1 MATMKEKRE
10 EALELFLKE
19 NEGSDLEL
27 EFFHSFLCPVA
38 LAEAMVREHIV
49 EDYDALELLILR
61 LYDVGFRD
69 AETLA
74 SLSGMKLAMV
84 ERALNNEIF
93 VYNHIDSYTGKIT
106 EIGRQT
112 LKENES
118 DELENHVMYLTPRRF
133 QIEAVTGTVI
143 PSYLEEKTVHM
154 KPVFEEWFD
163 GIVPQESVEQDEELK
178 NEINERLKEYKHLD
192 ILNEGDTIRSIEE
205 LRTTQIYYRWA
216 YLSRFKGMKFPMI
229 VLRGYKSLEKVN
241 IGSRK
246 KGKYGKHVVIP
257 LSISKTDA
265 EFLRQHGIS
274 FDGTIVREDHLF
286 EYLYNSVGTF
296 NLYQEE
302 EAAKKE
308 KESAK
313 TSIEETNTVE
323 TKDE

>member
-1 MATMKEKRE
+1 MARKRD

-27 EFFHSFLCPVA
+27 EFFH
-38 LAEAMVREHIV
+38 IV
-49 EDYDALELLILR
+49 EDYDALELLVLR

-74 SLSGMKLAMV
+74 SLSGMKLPMI

-93 VYNHIDSYTGKIT
+93 VYSHIDSDTGEIT

-118 DELENHVMYLTPRRF
+118 DALENHVMYLTPRRF
-133 QIEAVTGTVI
+133 QVEAVTGTVI
-143 PSYLEEKTVHM
+143 PSYLEEKTDYM
-154 KPVFEEWFD
+154 YPVLEERYD

-178 NEINERLKEYKHLD
+178 KEINERLKEYKHLD

-205 LRTTQIYYRWA
+205 LRTSQIFYRWA
-216 YLSRFKGMKFPMI
+216 FLTRYKGMKFPMI
-229 VLRGYKSLEKVN
+229 ALRGYKSIEKVN
-241 IGSRK
+241 LKSRK
-246 KGKYGKHVVIP
+246 KGSYGKHVVIP

-265 EFLRQHGIS
+265 VFLNQHGIT

-296 NLYQEE
+296 KLYLEQDLA
-302 EAAKKE
+302 EAKAKAEQTPDESKDSLKE
-308 KESAK
+308 NN
-313 TSIEETNTVE
+313 TSENT
-323 TKDE
+323 